1 MVLPLTSSEA
11 LLQPNAA
18 GGEKRRDLYPNVA
31 KCEKGSHILDTHL
44 EEILHDFAK
53 GSGHLTILTGAGIS
67 AESNI
72 PTFRGP
78 EGYWT
83 IGSNEYQ
90 LQEMATYRM
99 FRQKPE
105 EVWNWYLYRIGVCK
119 KAQPNPGHHAL
130 AEMEMLFK
138 DRFTLI
144 TQNVDNLHLRAGNSL
159 EKTFQIHGNVF
170 FMRCADECK
179 REVFPV
185 PKNLTGREKNET
197 LTETDRQL
205 LMCPYCSSRTRPHV
219 LWFDEMYNEHYYRY
233 HSALKVAG
241 ETDLLLVVG
250 TSGATSLP
258 NQVVW
263 EVKNRN
269 GIIIDIN
276 IEKNPFSDIALNSRQ
291 GFFIKQPSG
300 EILPD
305 IVQRFKYA

>member
-1 MVLPLTSSEA
+1 M
-11 LLQPNAA
+11 
-18 GGEKRRDLYPNVA
+18 
-31 KCEKGSHILDTHL
+31 LDRHL
-44 EEILHDFAK
+44 EKILQDFAK
-53 GSGHLTILTGAGIS
+53 GSGRLTILTGAGIS

-83 IGSNEYQ
+83 IGSKEYQ
-90 LQEMATYRM
+90 PQEMATYMM
-99 FRQKPE
+99 FMQKPE
-105 EVWNWYLYRIGVCK
+105 EVWKWYLYRIGICK

-130 AEMEMLFK
+130 VDMEMLFK

-159 EKTFQIHGNVF
+159 ERTFQIHGNVF

-179 REVFPV
+179 REVFPI
-185 PKNLTGREKNET
+185 PKNLTDREKNET
-197 LTETDRQL
+197 LTETERQL
-205 LMCPYCSSRTRPHV
+205 LMCPDCGSRTRPHV

-233 HSALKVAG
+233 HSALKVAE

-276 IEKNPFSDIALNSRQ
+276 IEENPFSNIALNSQQ

-300 EILPD
+300 KALPD
-305 IVQRFKYA
+305 ILQRFKAVIK

>member
-1 MVLPLTSSEA
+1 MVFASDLKRSDLPT
-11 LLQPNAA
+11 NAA
-18 GGEKRRDLYPNVA
+18 EGEKEN
-31 KCEKGSHILDTHL
+31 HTLDAHL
-44 EEILHDFAK
+44 EKILRDFAK
-53 GSGHLTILTGAGIS
+53 GSGRLTILTGAGIS

-83 IGSNEYQ
+83 IDSTEYQ
-90 LQEMATYRM
+90 PQEMATYRM

-105 EVWNWYLYRIGVCK
+105 EVWKWYLYRVGVCK
-119 KAQPNPGHHAL
+119 KAKPNPGHHAL
-130 AEMEMLFK
+130 VEMEALFK
-138 DRFTLI
+138 NRFTLI

-179 REVFPV
+179 RNVYPIPEH
-185 PKNLTGREKNET
+185 LIGREKDKSF
-197 LTETDRQL
+197 TEADRQL
-205 LMCPYCSSRTRPHV
+205 LICPDCGNRTRPHV

-233 HSALKVAG
+233 HSALKVAQ
-241 ETDLLLVVG
+241 ETDMLLIVG

-263 EVKNRN
+263 EAKHRSSL
-269 GIIIDIN
+269 IIDIN
-276 IEKNPFSDIALNSRQ
+276 IEENPFSNIALNSRQ

-300 EILPD
+300 KALPAILE
-305 IVQRFKYA
+305 QFKAVME